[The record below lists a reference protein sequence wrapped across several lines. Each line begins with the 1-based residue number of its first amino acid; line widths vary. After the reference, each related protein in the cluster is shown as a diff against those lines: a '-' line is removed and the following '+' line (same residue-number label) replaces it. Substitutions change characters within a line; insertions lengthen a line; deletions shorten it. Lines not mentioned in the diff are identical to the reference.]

1 MPQQFGLSHS
11 HCFEQIRLP
20 YLIWFERGDLGLPKD
35 TKNFNFLLNNCSLSQ
50 VQNTSFQHA
59 FLVCWGLAA
68 SLNIWDCHSA
78 TCWCRSGHHMA
89 NEREHP
95 QLSYWVW
102 KVDFHRQVAGIRRSY
117 LFKYSSL
124 VQGYPPCKDC
134 VHPGQKLSL
143 QEGFWQLSLQE
154 GYW

>member
-1 MPQQFGLSHS
+1 MSYDKLTNSENQSNDRQNGWDTPCSIFTLLLFSPQPQKHASTIWSFTQSLLWADQTTIS
-11 HCFEQIRLP
+11 RLKEEILG
-20 YLIWFERGDLGLPKD
+20 YVRIQKILI
-35 TKNFNFLLNNCSLSQ
+35 FLLNRCCLSQ

-95 QLSYWVW
+95 QLSYQVW

-117 LFKYSSL
+117 LFK
-124 VQGYPPCKDC
+124 
-134 VHPGQKLSL
+134 
-143 QEGFWQLSLQE
+143 
-154 GYW
+154 